1 MPNALILPSA
11 SPFADLQIAGVPII
25 VRQACAL
32 GRAARTVFV
41 LSTPATDPSL
51 RARLQAAVDARAVR
65 PRLAWVDSPAGVAP
79 DGGLFVVARPG
90 VFDQRLCAEMQAVPG
105 SERKVIRCGH
115 EDQDRGLL
123 WFVGRERCS
132 EFLGALAQSPE
143 PGDPSRWF
151 GEAPVEPFDPGQKI
165 CAVVEDEPSRRAAE
179 EKLFAGARKDSDTW
193 IAKNFD
199 RHVSA
204 RISRLLTRLPLTPNH
219 VTLMSFVLGVA
230 GALLLALGIYAT
242 QLIGSA
248 LLVLSIIVDGCDGEV
263 ARLKFMESEFGRR
276 LDFFLDNVVNALALF
291 TMGFG
296 YYVQGWGNFYLY
308 ASLINAGAAIAS
320 VLPVYFLF
328 FRESKAAVDPD
339 RVQSV
344 DAFSVTENIA
354 GRDYIYLIF
363 LCALIGKLY
372 WFVYATLA
380 GILVF
385 LPATLVL
392 LAVKRL
398 RGPEAPHRKT

>member
-1 MPNALILPSA
+1 MPNALIIPSA
-11 SPFADLQIAGVPII
+11 SAFNEAEVAGVPII

-32 GRAARTVFV
+32 GRVAKTVHV
-41 LSTPATDPSL
+41 LSTPGISPSL
-51 RARLQAAVDARAVR
+51 RARLEADVEARANR
-65 PRLAWVDSPAGVAP
+65 PRLVWVESPAAVAP
-79 DGGLFVVARPG
+79 DGGLFVVGRPG
-90 VFDQRLCAEMQAVPG
+90 IFDQRLCAEMQAVPG
-105 SERKVIRCGH
+105 SEGKIIRCGQ
-115 EDQDRGLL
+115 QDRGGDLL
-123 WFVGRERCS
+123 WFVGSERCP
-132 EFLGALAQSPE
+132 EFLDALARSSP
-143 PGDPSRWF
+143 PGDPSRLI
-151 GEAPVEPFDPGQKI
+151 GEGPVEPFDPGGKI
-165 CAVVEDEPSRRAAE
+165 CAAIEDEPSRRAAE

-199 RHVSA
+199 RRISA

-219 VTLMSFVLGVA
+219 VTLVSFALGVA
-230 GALLLALGIYAT
+230 GALLLAAGFYGARVV
-242 QLIGSA
+242 GSA

-296 YYVQGWGNFYLY
+296 YYLQGWGDFYLY
-308 ASLINAGAAIAS
+308 ASLINCAAAAAS
-320 VLPVYFLF
+320 VAPVYFLF

-339 RVQSV
+339 RAQAI
-344 DAFSVTENIA
+344 DAFSVTETVA

-363 LCALIGKLY
+363 VCALIDKLH

-392 LAVKRL
+392 LAVKRS
-398 RGPEAPHRKT
+398 RQR